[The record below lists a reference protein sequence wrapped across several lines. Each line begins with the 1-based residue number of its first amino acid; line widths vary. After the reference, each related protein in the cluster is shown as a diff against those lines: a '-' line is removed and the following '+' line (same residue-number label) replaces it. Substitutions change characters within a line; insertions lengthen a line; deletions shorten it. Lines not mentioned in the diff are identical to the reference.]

1 VTAWKDRHFLKH
13 KTKNMFN
20 TLLEKQAYDA
30 KYNINSLI
38 DDLVTEIHEL
48 EEALKILEDKID
60 DLEEQIEGHK
70 AEWHELK
77 NK

>member
-1 VTAWKDRHFLKH
+1 
-13 KTKNMFN
+13 MFN